1 MADEQRA
8 SASAAYALAQ
18 LRRAIDSL
26 AARLQGA
33 SEDLQARF
41 GPAIDGLAHV
51 IAGGRFDKSGRALQP
66 ASGRRFLG
74 WATGSHWVLD
84 HADTMKRRARVNIG
98 IQASLAQPIALGTST
113 AGVQGMARRSR
124 AAALPPRICRMWSA
138 GSPRSCSSP
147 VRSASWE

>member
-84 HADTMKRRARVNIG
+84 HADDYSWM
-98 IQASLAQPIALGTST
+98 IAST
-113 AGVQGMARRSR
+113 ANGRYVSVLARAPGLPLRQAQALR
-124 AAALPPRICRMWSA
+124 AEVAEMGLNADKLVYVGADA
-138 GSPRSCSSP
+138 G
-147 VRSASWE
+147 